1 MSVCAC
7 VCWIYVGSFSSPRTT
22 TTTGAARMPEAA
34 RAGGCGNQTERKR
47 LSCEETEEGDTHTHI
62 DEEIADEHDPRARP
76 RHMRLTSASTATIA
90 TSLLLTAPIHRH
102 PRIAV
107 PPRLSLDD
115 GAGAT
120 NFSKLEPIP
129 TPPPAVPSQAA
140 SELLASTLRVTT
152 EWTDVAIGGVVFVL
166 LHPSVS
172 TASYI
177 GAGASDAVAGKGMI
191 EDAGAGALCRFAAT
205 AGFLAVQ
212 NAAGTWPTGLLNGS
226 TNKAAQA
233 QKGDRWWLG
242 KESAILSSPSPSIL
256 GQPQLAAPLAAVGFA
271 LAVAGLG
278 AALGV
283 DLLPAPRPLPTPGRA
298 LDVSSRRRSQRSFL
312 PRVAAADAR
321 ACRRRLPRRWQC
333 RPRSCPWH
341 VPVIAAGNAA
351 PGELC
356 FFAILSLYLTVLYQR
371 SAGSLPRRGD
381 PCLVQRDRRRPP
393 GGTLLAMKW
402 PSK

>member
-1 MSVCAC
+1 M
-7 VCWIYVGSFSSPRTT
+7 TT
-22 TTTGAARMPEAA
+22 DR
-34 RAGGCGNQTERKR
+34 
-47 LSCEETEEGDTHTHI
+47 
-62 DEEIADEHDPRARP
+62 
-76 RHMRLTSASTATIA
+76 
-90 TSLLLTAPIHRH
+90 
-102 PRIAV
+102 
-107 PPRLSLDD
+107 
-115 GAGAT
+115 
-120 NFSKLEPIP
+120 
-129 TPPPAVPSQAA
+129 
-140 SELLASTLRVTT
+140 
-152 EWTDVAIGGVVFVL
+152 TDVAIGGVVFVL
-166 LHPSVS
+166 LHSILLS

-298 LDVSSRRRSQRSFL
+298 LDVL
-312 PRVAAADAR
+312 VAAPLTEELFFR
-321 ACRRRLPRRWQC
+321 AWLLRMLERAGASASTTLAV
-333 RPRSCPWH
+333 SSALFALWH

-371 SAGSLPRRGD
+371 SAGSLP
-381 PCLVQRDRRRPP
+381 LVA
-393 GGTLLAMKW
+393 GTHALYNAIVVALRAVRFS
-402 PSK
+402 P